1 MRGRGFTLIELLI
14 YTFLSMLILA
24 AVFALYNS
32 GRRNYHAV
40 SSSFMIGQEAEV
52 GLRWVRADLQEA
64 ALNSVRIYPRPGN
77 TTEPPGVSFMSA
89 RSPKDSS
96 LQISDAGAPAWQKHV
111 FYTLVR
117 DGQGPTGSLV
127 RWEKAVSPP
136 PAVPSAT
143 TLLPSSLADGSRQR
157 VILRGLAWPYARL
170 EGRGNLGEMGGFQL
184 RFVRKT
190 AAGEVLVADSPADAT
205 AAAAANPLTENM
217 QILGQQLPL
226 LDMQIT
232 LTSGNSETGATSY
245 IQLPFRVSP
254 RY

>member
-1 MRGRGFTLIELLI
+1 MRRRGFTLIELII

-24 AVFALYNS
+24 AVYSLFIS

-40 SSSFMIGQEAEV
+40 ATSFMIGQEAEV
-52 GLRWVRADLQEA
+52 GLRWIRADLQEA
-64 ALNSVRIYPRPGN
+64 ALNSIRIYPRPGHAS
-77 TTEPPGVSFMSA
+77 EPPGVSFMSA
-89 RSPKDSS
+89 RSPRDSL

-117 DGQGPTGSLV
+117 EGQGPTGSLV
-127 RWEKAVSPP
+127 RWEKPVTPA

-143 TLLPSSLADGSRQR
+143 DLLPSSQQDVSRKR
-157 VILRGLAWPYARL
+157 VILRGVAWQYSRL
-170 EGRGNLGEMGGFQL
+170 EGRSNLGESGGFQL
-184 RFVRKT
+184 RFVRQT
-190 AAGEVLVADSPADAT
+190 ATGEVLVVESPADAT
-205 AAAAANPLTENM
+205 ALAASDSQAANM
-217 QILGQQLPL
+217 AILGQHLPL
-226 LDMQIT
+226 LDLQIA